1 MKKYLLDTNI
11 CISILRKDGALG
23 KVLSSVRMSQCYISE
38 ITLIELKVG
47 AILGKAK
54 ASQGKYVD
62 QCLDAFVSNLTIIP
76 ISTAIDKFAE
86 EKGKASAGRNS
97 SSQQFRFVDR
107 LHSCSQSDG
116 DGDYQCQGFQKHPR
130 HTNRKPGKITVSV

>member
-1 MKKYLLDTNI
+1 MLMKKYLLDTNI

-86 EKGKASAGRNS
+86 EK
-97 SSQQFRFVDR
+97 VR
-107 LHSCSQSDG
+107 LQLEGTPAHNNFDLLIGCTAVANQMVMVTTNVKDFKNI
-116 DGDYQCQGFQKHPR
+116 QGIQIE
-130 HTNRKPGKITVSV
+130 NRER

>member
-86 EKGKASAGRNS
+86 EK
-97 SSQQFRFVDR
+97 VR
-107 LHSCSQSDG
+107 LQLEGTPAHNNFDLLIGCTAVANQMVMVTTNVKDFKNI
-116 DGDYQCQGFQKHPR
+116 QGIQIE
-130 HTNRKPGKITVSV
+130 NRER

>member
-86 EKGKASAGRNS
+86 EK
-97 SSQQFRFVDR
+97 VR
-107 LHSCSQSDG
+107 L
-116 DGDYQCQGFQKHPR
+116 
-130 HTNRKPGKITVSV
+130 

>member
-86 EKGKASAGRNS
+86 EK
-97 SSQQFRFVDR
+97 VR
-107 LHSCSQSDG
+107 LQLEGTPAHNNFDLLIGCTAVANQMVMVTTNVKDFKNI
-116 DGDYQCQGFQKHPR
+116 QGIQIENWER
-130 HTNRKPGKITVSV
+130 

>member
-23 KVLSSVRMSQCYISE
+23 KVLSSIRMSQCYISE

-54 ASQGKYVD
+54 APQGKYVD
-62 QCLDAFVSNLTIIP
+62 QCLDAFVSNLTIVP

-86 EKGKASAGRNS
+86 EK
-97 SSQQFRFVDR
+97 VR
-107 LHSCSQSDG
+107 LQLEGTPAHNNFDLLIGCTAVVNQMIMVTANVKDFKNI
-116 DGDYQCQGFQKHPR
+116 QGIQIENWER
-130 HTNRKPGKITVSV
+130 